1 MVVITTPL
9 ITATGV
15 QDVFIAEDRYAV
27 VATCSGV
34 EVIDLFCGA
43 VISFGRLGGEPISV
57 VVEAITTSGNLYVG
71 TTSSGIYS
79 ARWKPLR
86 EPGRDFTGELVQAFT
101 TSTTPAIS
109 DNRVNDL
116 SAQPGRLLIS
126 TGAGV
131 DFITFEDL
139 LATRSIASGS
149 DGCQI
154 TAGGEGYWTV
164 GASGVEA
171 NYDLFPTSG
180 TGIIN
185 VDFEYNAT
193 SSVPLLPNKN
203 VSDIAVV
210 EDSPNLLGFA
220 TEGGAFIVEEQQFAE
235 ATSQTLTLFP
245 DSNPVIS
252 VDFSK
257 EATFNSGT
265 VYVAASGSVQVFG
278 LVDATVSGAHF
289 NTSFI
294 TNTRDQALVTGTV
307 NVVRTTSVA

>member
-1 MVVITTPL
+1 MSIITTPL
-9 ITATGV
+9 ITAAGV
-15 QDVFIAEDRYAV
+15 QDVFIAEDRYAIL
-27 VATCSGV
+27 ATSSGV
-34 EVIDLFCGA
+34 EIVDLLCGS
-43 VISFGRLGGEPISV
+43 VISSGILGGSPLSV
-57 VVEAITTSGNLYVG
+57 VAEATTTSGNLYVG

-101 TSTTPAIS
+101 TSTSPAIS

-116 SAQPGRLLIS
+116 SALPGRLLIS
-126 TGAGV
+126 TGLGI
-131 DFITFEDL
+131 DFITLEGL
-139 LATRSIASGS
+139 SATRPLASGS

-185 VDFEYNAT
+185 VDFLYST
-193 SSVPLLPNKN
+193 GSVPPLPNKN
-203 VSDIAVV
+203 VNDIAVI
-210 EDSPNLLGFA
+210 ENSPNLLAFA
-220 TEGGAFIVEEQQFAE
+220 TDGGAFIVEEQQFAE

-245 DSNPVIS
+245 GSDPVVS

-257 EATFNSGT
+257 GASFNAGT
-265 VYVAASGSVQVFG
+265 IYVGTAESVQVFG
-278 LVDATVSGAHF
+278 LIDATLSGIHF
-289 NTSFI
+289 NNVFL

-307 NVVRTTSVA
+307 TVVRTTNVA